1 MSDFE
6 KEKQAFEYWD
16 SNGFAIRNE
25 FRFADMITDGNVNST
40 KGDVSFGFYGGY
52 HSRDEEVAELKGELA
67 KKNEAIRKIANMSF
81 DEYHSKIG
89 WMHHYKG
96 SIYEAVGIARS
107 VLGYSLQGI
116 IPQEEHEQALQG
128 EEE

>member
-1 MSDFE
+1 MSDIE
-6 KEKQAFEYWD
+6 KEKQAFEEIVTNFEDYLCNVVGLD
-16 SNGFAIRNE
+16 IDDFDAFMSEIARRYSDNKNE
-25 FRFADMITDGNVNST
+25 EI
-40 KGDVSFGFYGGY
+40 
-52 HSRDEEVAELKGELA
+52 AELKEELE

-81 DEYHSKIG
+81 DEYHPKIG

-96 SIYEAVGIARS
+96 SIYEAVGIARN

-128 EEE
+128 EE